1 MSRLMKRWLSLALV
15 VAGTV
20 GLGAVGMTAP
30 EKTKGDKAVE
40 KATPTQR
47 FMRAKLTDSQKV
59 LEGITTENFKL
70 IEEGADHMAIMSR
83 AQQWSVIPGPE
94 YLQHSAEFRR
104 CCEDLKKRAEK
115 RNLDA
120 CALSHLQLTMSCVN
134 CHRFVRSTRIVKN
147 GLQPNLPDDQ
157 ELFAAA
163 REAAARR
170 NSR

>member
-1 MSRLMKRWLSLALV
+1 MSRFMKRSPGLLGMAVVCGWLGSVYLTA
-15 VAGTV
+15 ADK
-20 GLGAVGMTAP
+20 AP
-30 EKTKGDKAVE
+30 EAKE
-40 KATPTQR
+40 TPTQK

-94 YLQHSAEFRR
+94 YLQHSVEFRR

-120 CALSHLQLTMSCVN
+120 CALSHLQLTMSCIN
-134 CHRFVRSTRIVKN
+134 CHKFVRSTRIVKN
-147 GLQPNLPDDQ
+147 GKPHNLPSDA
-157 ELFAAA
+157 ELMALLKSTTP
-163 REAAARR
+163 EAAK
-170 NSR
+170 